1 MQIPESK
8 IEEIRSAA
16 NIIDIISEYVPLRKR
31 GKNFL
36 GLCPFHS
43 EKTPSFTV
51 NEEKQIYHCFGCHA
65 GGNVY
70 KFLMEYEKISF
81 VEAVQ
86 DLAKRMGITLEYD
99 ENVSKEKQSEQEILY
114 DINTLAAK
122 YFSDNLLNSTEG
134 EIGREYFNKR
144 KIKLQT
150 LRAFGL
156 GYALNGWEN
165 YIEYAKEMKIDLEK
179 AVQLGL
185 IGRNN
190 DGRLFDKFS
199 GRIIFP
205 IFSPNGRVV
214 AFAGRILDNREG
226 TAKYLNSPE
235 SLIYVKGKILYG
247 LSFAKDEIRRQD
259 KAILVEGY
267 MDLISLYQS
276 GIKNVVAVSG
286 TALTEDQ
293 VLLLSRYTKNIV
305 LLFDAD
311 TAGIKASMRSI
322 ELLLKRDMEIKI
334 VSLPPGE
341 DPDSYVNK
349 YGKEKFEELI
359 KYAQNFME
367 YQSAYYE
374 SLGMFEDPAK
384 TTEAVRDLVK
394 PAALINDELKRAL
407 LIKSIAKKFNLR
419 EKLIEKE
426 LDSAL
431 QQTKKQEKLE
441 TSRKLKEEE
450 TKADSLA
457 KDKSIPEHIFLLEKD
472 LIKVLLE
479 DNSEIVAL
487 ILENVNEAEFVF
499 QFHKLIISVIK
510 NLYASEKEITANNL
524 LSEIDDVIIQ
534 NYIRDLILEKYS
546 VSKKFEDLYPG
557 PSKSEVL
564 FKETK
569 DMVNKFKVLKLLME
583 LKTNESYLKN
593 SDSREEEE
601 TIMHNIREIHNEIK
615 IISKEY
621 NFNNVNLGLRIS

>member
-1 MQIPESK
+1 MRIPENK

-16 NIIDIISEYVPLRKR
+16 NIVDIISEYVPLRKR
-31 GKNFL
+31 GRNFL

-81 VEAVQ
+81 IEAVQ
-86 DLAKRMGITLEYD
+86 DLAKRTGITLEFD
-99 ENVSKEKQSEQEILY
+99 ENINEEKQSEQEILY
-114 DINTLAAK
+114 DINTLAAR

-134 EIGREYFNKR
+134 ETGREYFNKR
-144 KIKLQT
+144 KIKPQT

-156 GYALNGWEN
+156 GYSLNGWEN
-165 YIEYAKEMKIDLEK
+165 FIEFAKDKKIDLEK
-179 AVQLGL
+179 AVLLGL
-185 IGRNN
+185 IGRNK

-205 IFSPNGRVV
+205 IFSPNGRVI
-214 AFAGRILDNREG
+214 AFAGRILENREG

-235 SLIYVKGKILYG
+235 SLIYTKGKILYG

-267 MDLISLYQS
+267 MDLISLYQN

-322 ELLLKRDMEIKI
+322 ELLLKRDIEIKI
-334 VSLPPGE
+334 VSLPSGE
-341 DPDSYVNK
+341 DPDSYVHN

-359 KYAQNFME
+359 RYAQNFME

-384 TTEAVRDLVK
+384 TSEAIRDLVK

-419 EKLIEKE
+419 EKLLEKE
-426 LDSAL
+426 LDTAL
-431 QQTKKQEKLE
+431 QQTKRQEKLE
-441 TSRKLKEEE
+441 TERKLKDEA
-450 TKADSLA
+450 KIDSAA
-457 KDKSIPEHIFLLEKD
+457 KNKPVPEHIFLLEKD
-472 LIKVLLE
+472 MIKVMLE
-479 DNSEIVAL
+479 DNPETASL
-487 ILENVNEAEFVF
+487 ILDNVIEEEFVF
-499 QFHKLIISVIK
+499 QFHKLILSVIK
-510 NLYASEKEITANNL
+510 NLYNSGKEITANNL
-524 LSEIDDVIIQ
+524 LSEINDVIVQ

-557 PSKSEVL
+557 PSKKEIL
-564 FKETK
+564 LKETR

-583 LKTNESYLKN
+583 LKSNESYLKN
-593 SDSREEEE
+593 TDNLEEEE

-615 IISKEY
+615 TISKDY
-621 NFNNVNLGLRIS
+621 NFNNVNLGLSLS

>member
-1 MQIPESK
+1 MRIPENK

-16 NIIDIISEYVPLRKR
+16 NIVDIISEYVPLRKR

-81 VEAVQ
+81 IEAIQ
-86 DLAKRMGITLEYD
+86 DLAKRLGITLEFD
-99 ENVSKEKQSEQEILY
+99 ENISEEKQSEQEVLY
-114 DINTLAAK
+114 DINTAAAR
-122 YFSDNLLNSTEG
+122 YFSDNLLNSTDG

-144 KIKLQT
+144 KIKVQT

-156 GYALNGWEN
+156 GYASNGWEN
-165 YIEYAKEMKIDLEK
+165 FIQFAKDKKIDLEK

-185 IGRNN
+185 IGRNK

-214 AFAGRILDNREG
+214 AFAGRILENRDNA
-226 TAKYLNSPE
+226 AKYLNSPE
-235 SLIYVKGKILYG
+235 SLIYTKGKILYG

-293 VLLLSRYTKNIV
+293 VLLLSRYTKNVV

-311 TAGIKASMRSI
+311 AAGIKASMRSI

-334 VSLPPGE
+334 VSLPSGE
-341 DPDSYVNK
+341 DPDSYVNN
-349 YGKEKFEELI
+349 YGREKFEELVRH
-359 KYAQNFME
+359 AQNFME
-367 YQSAYYE
+367 YQSAYFE
-374 SLGMFEDPAK
+374 SLGMFEDPSK
-384 TTEAVRDLVK
+384 TTEAIRELVK
-394 PAALINDELKRAL
+394 PAGLINDELKRTL

-419 EKLIEKE
+419 EKLLEKE
-426 LDSAL
+426 LSQVL
-431 QQTKKQEKLE
+431 TQYKKQGKLE
-441 TSRKLKEEE
+441 TERKLKEEA
-450 TKADSLA
+450 KIDSSV
-457 KDKSIPEHIFLLEKD
+457 KDKAVPEHIFLLEKD
-472 LIKVLLE
+472 IIKILLE
-479 DNSEIVAL
+479 GNAEVAEF
-487 ILENVNEAEFVF
+487 ILENVNEEEFVSP
-499 QFHKLIISVIK
+499 FHKSIISMIK
-510 NLYASEKEITANNL
+510 SFFNLKKEITANNL
-524 LSEIDDVIIQ
+524 LSAIDDPIIQ

-546 VSKKFEDLYPG
+546 ISKKFEDLYPE
-557 PSKSEVL
+557 PSKNEII
-564 FKETK
+564 FKETR
-569 DMVNKFKVLKLLME
+569 DVVNKFKILKLLME
-583 LKTNESYLKN
+583 LKTNETYLKN
-593 SDSREEEE
+593 TDNREEEE

-615 IISKEY
+615 IIYKEY
-621 NFNNVNLGLRIS
+621 NFSNLNLGLGIP

>member
-1 MQIPESK
+1 MRIPESK

-16 NIIDIISEYVPLRKR
+16 NIVDIISEYVPLRKR
-31 GKNFL
+31 GRNFL

-70 KFLMEYEKISF
+70 KFLMEYEKVSF

-86 DLAKRMGITLEYD
+86 DLAKRMGITLEFD
-99 ENVSKEKQSEQEILY
+99 ENVSEEKQSEQEILY
-114 DINTLAAK
+114 DINTIAAK

-156 GYALNGWEN
+156 GYSLNGWEN
-165 YIEYAKEMKIDLEK
+165 FIDFAKEKKIDLEK

-185 IGRNN
+185 IGKNN

-214 AFAGRILDNREG
+214 AFAGRILENREG

-235 SLIYVKGKILYG
+235 SLIYIKGKILYG

-293 VLLLSRYTKNIV
+293 VLLLSRYTKNAV

-334 VSLPPGE
+334 VSLPSGE
-341 DPDSYVNK
+341 DPDSYVNN
-349 YGKEKFEELI
+349 YGREKFEELI

-367 YQSAYYE
+367 YQSEYYE

-384 TTEAVRDLVK
+384 TSEAIRDLVK
-394 PAALINDELKRAL
+394 PAALINDELKRTL

-426 LDSAL
+426 LDNAI

-441 TSRKLKEEE
+441 TDRKLKEEI
-450 TKADSLA
+450 KADSA
-457 KDKSIPEHIFLLEKD
+457 VKNKSVPEHIFLLEKD
-472 LIKVLLE
+472 IIKVLLE
-479 DNSEIVAL
+479 DNSEIATL
-487 ILENVNEAEFVF
+487 ILENVNEDEYVF
-499 QFHKLIISVIK
+499 QFHRLIISVIK
-510 NLYASEKEITANNL
+510 NLYNSEKEITVNNL
-524 LSEIDDVIIQ
+524 LSEVNDVIIQ

-557 PSKSEVL
+557 PSKNEVL

-593 SDSREEEE
+593 SDNQEEEE

-621 NFNNVNLGLRIS
+621 NFNNVNLELGIS

>member
-1 MQIPESK
+1 MRIPENK

-16 NIIDIISEYVPLRKR
+16 NIVDIISEYVPLRKR
-31 GKNFL
+31 GRNFL

-81 VEAVQ
+81 IEAVQ
-86 DLAKRMGITLEYD
+86 DLAKRTGITLEFD
-99 ENVSKEKQSEQEILY
+99 ENINEEKQSEQEILY
-114 DINTLAAK
+114 DINTLAAR

-134 EIGREYFNKR
+134 ETGREYFNKR
-144 KIKLQT
+144 KIKPQT

-156 GYALNGWEN
+156 GYSLNGWEN
-165 YIEYAKEMKIDLEK
+165 FIEFAKDKKIDLEK
-179 AVQLGL
+179 AVLLGL
-185 IGRNN
+185 IGRNK

-205 IFSPNGRVV
+205 IFSPNGRVI
-214 AFAGRILDNREG
+214 AFAGRILENREG

-235 SLIYVKGKILYG
+235 SLIYTKGKILYG

-267 MDLISLYQS
+267 MDLISLYQN

-322 ELLLKRDMEIKI
+322 ELLLKRDIEIKI
-334 VSLPPGE
+334 VSLPSGE
-341 DPDSYVNK
+341 DPDSYVHN

-359 KYAQNFME
+359 RYAQNFME

-384 TTEAVRDLVK
+384 TSEAIRDLVK

-419 EKLIEKE
+419 EKLLEKE
-426 LDSAL
+426 LDTAL
-431 QQTKKQEKLE
+431 QQTKRQEKLE
-441 TSRKLKEEE
+441 TERKLKDEA
-450 TKADSLA
+450 KIDSAA
-457 KDKSIPEHIFLLEKD
+457 KNKPVPEHIFLLEKD
-472 LIKVLLE
+472 MIKVMLE
-479 DNSEIVAL
+479 DNPETASL
-487 ILENVNEAEFVF
+487 ILDNVIEEEFVF
-499 QFHKLIISVIK
+499 QFHKLILSVIK
-510 NLYASEKEITANNL
+510 NLYNSGKEITANNL
-524 LSEIDDVIIQ
+524 LSEINDVVVQ

-557 PSKSEVL
+557 PSKKEIL
-564 FKETK
+564 LKETR
-569 DMVNKFKVLKLLME
+569 DMVNKFKILKLLME
-583 LKTNESYLKN
+583 LKSNESYLKN
-593 SDSREEEE
+593 TDNLEEEE

-615 IISKEY
+615 TISKDY
-621 NFNNVNLGLRIS
+621 NFNNVNLGLSLS

>member
-1 MQIPESK
+1 MRIPENK

-16 NIIDIISEYVPLRKR
+16 NIVDVISEFVPLRKR

-36 GLCPFHS
+36 GLCPFHN

-86 DLAKRMGITLEYD
+86 DLAQRLGITLEFD
-99 ENVSKEKQSEQEILY
+99 ENVSEEKQSEQEILY
-114 DINTLAAK
+114 DINTESAR
-122 YFSDNLLNSTEG
+122 YFSDNLLNSAEG
-134 EIGREYFNKR
+134 EIAREYFNKR

-150 LRAFGL
+150 MRAFGL
-156 GYALNGWEN
+156 GYSLNGWVN
-165 YIEYAKEMKIDLEK
+165 FIEFAKEKKIDLEK

-190 DGRLFDKFS
+190 DGKLFDKFS

-214 AFAGRILDNREG
+214 AFAGRILENREG

-235 SLIYVKGKILYG
+235 SLIYTKGKILYG

-293 VLLLSRYTKNIV
+293 VLLLSRYTKNVV

-322 ELLLKRDMEIKI
+322 ELLLKKDMEIKI
-334 VSLPPGE
+334 VSLPPDE
-341 DPDSYVNK
+341 DPDSYVNN
-349 YGKEKFEELI
+349 YGREKFEELI
-359 KYAQNFME
+359 KYAQNFIE
-367 YQSAYYE
+367 YQSAYFE
-374 SLGMFEDPAK
+374 SLGMFDDPAK
-384 TTEAVRDLVK
+384 ATEAIRELVK
-394 PAALINDELKRAL
+394 PAALINDELKRT
-407 LIKSIAKKFNLR
+407 LILKSISKKFNLR
-419 EKLIEKE
+419 EKLLEKE
-426 LDSAL
+426 LGEVLSKN
-431 QQTKKQEKLE
+431 KKQNKIESE
-441 TSRKLKEEE
+441 RKLRE
-450 TKADSLA
+450 TKVGII
-457 KDKSIPEHIFLLEKD
+457 KDKSVPGYIFFLEKD
-472 LIKVLLE
+472 IIKVLLE
-479 DNSEIVAL
+479 NNPEIAQA
-487 ILENVNEAEFVF
+487 ILDIVNEDEFTF
-499 QFHKLIISVIK
+499 QFHEVIISVIK
-510 NLYASEKEITANNL
+510 NLHNSEKEITANNL
-524 LSEIDDVIIQ
+524 LADIDDVVIQ

-546 VSKKFEDLYPG
+546 VSKKLEDLYPG
-557 PSKSEVL
+557 PEKNEIL

-583 LKTNESYLKN
+583 LKSNENYLKN
-593 SDSREEEE
+593 TNNTEEEKS
-601 TIMHNIREIHNEIK
+601 IMYNIREIHNEIEV
-615 IISKEY
+615 INKEY
-621 NFNNVNLGLRIS
+621 NFSNMNFG

>member
-1 MQIPESK
+1 MRIPENK

-16 NIIDIISEYVPLRKR
+16 NIVDIISEYVPLRKR
-31 GKNFL
+31 GRNFL

-86 DLAKRMGITLEYD
+86 DLAKSTGITLEID
-99 ENVSKEKQSEQEILY
+99 ENISEEKQSEQEILY
-114 DINTLAAK
+114 DINTLAAR

-144 KIKLQT
+144 KIKSQT

-165 YIEYAKEMKIDLEK
+165 FIEFAKEKKIDFDK

-185 IGRNN
+185 TGRNK

-199 GRIIFP
+199 NRIIFP

-214 AFAGRILDNREG
+214 AFAGRILENREG

-235 SLIYVKGKILYG
+235 SLIYTKGKILYG

-267 MDLISLYQS
+267 IDLISLYQN

-334 VSLPPGE
+334 VSLPSGE
-341 DPDSYVNK
+341 DPDSFVNN

-359 KYAQNFME
+359 RYAQNFME

-384 TTEAVRDLVK
+384 TSEAIRDLVK

-407 LIKSIAKKFNLR
+407 LIKSISKKFNLR
-419 EKLIEKE
+419 EKLLEKE
-426 LDSAL
+426 LDNAL

-441 TSRKLKEEE
+441 TDRKLK
-450 TKADSLA
+450 DSA
-457 KDKSIPEHIFLLEKD
+457 KIDSTAKNKSVPEHIFLLEKD
-472 LIKVLLE
+472 MIKVLLE
-479 DNSEIVAL
+479 DNPEIPPL
-487 ILENVNEAEFVF
+487 ILSNVNEEEFVF
-499 QFHKLIISVIK
+499 QFHKLIISEIK
-510 NLYASEKEITANNL
+510 NLSNCGKDITANNL
-524 LSEIDDVIIQ
+524 LAEINDVIIQ

-546 VSKKFEDLYPG
+546 VSKKLEDLYPG
-557 PSKSEVL
+557 PSKNEIL

-583 LKTNESYLKN
+583 LKSNESYLKN
-593 SDSREEEE
+593 TDNRDEEE

-621 NFNNVNLGLRIS
+621 NFNNVNLGLGLS

>member
-1 MQIPESK
+1 MRIPENK

-16 NIIDIISEYVPLRKR
+16 NIVDIISEYVPLRKR
-31 GKNFL
+31 GRNFL

-81 VEAVQ
+81 IEAVQ
-86 DLAKRMGITLEYD
+86 DLAKRTGITLEFD
-99 ENVSKEKQSEQEILY
+99 ENINEEKQSEQEILY
-114 DINTLAAK
+114 DINTLAAR

-134 EIGREYFNKR
+134 ETGREYFNKR
-144 KIKLQT
+144 KIKPQT

-156 GYALNGWEN
+156 GYSLNGWEN
-165 YIEYAKEMKIDLEK
+165 FIEFAKDQKIDLEK

-185 IGRNN
+185 IGRNK

-205 IFSPNGRVV
+205 IFSPNGRVI
-214 AFAGRILDNREG
+214 AFAGRILENREG

-235 SLIYVKGKILYG
+235 SLIYTKGKILYG

-267 MDLISLYQS
+267 MDLISLYQN

-322 ELLLKRDMEIKI
+322 ELLLKRDIEIKI
-334 VSLPPGE
+334 VSLPSGE
-341 DPDSYVNK
+341 DPDSYVHN

-359 KYAQNFME
+359 RYAQNFME

-384 TTEAVRDLVK
+384 TSEAIRDLVK

-419 EKLIEKE
+419 EKLLEKE
-426 LDSAL
+426 LDTAL
-431 QQTKKQEKLE
+431 QQTKRQEKLE
-441 TSRKLKEEE
+441 TDRKLKDEA
-450 TKADSLA
+450 KIDSAA
-457 KDKSIPEHIFLLEKD
+457 KNKPVPEHIFLLEKD
-472 LIKVLLE
+472 MIKVMLE
-479 DNSEIVAL
+479 DNPETASL
-487 ILENVNEAEFVF
+487 ILDNVIEEEFVF
-499 QFHKLIISVIK
+499 QFHKLILSVIK
-510 NLYASEKEITANNL
+510 NLYNSGKEITANNL
-524 LSEIDDVIIQ
+524 LSEINDVIVQ

-557 PSKSEVL
+557 PSKKEIL
-564 FKETK
+564 LKETR

-583 LKTNESYLKN
+583 LKSNESYLKN
-593 SDSREEEE
+593 TDNLEEEE

-615 IISKEY
+615 TISKDY
-621 NFNNVNLGLRIS
+621 NFNNVNLGLSLS

>member
-1 MQIPESK
+1 MRIPESK

-16 NIIDIISEYVPLRKR
+16 NIVDIISEYVPLRKR
-31 GKNFL
+31 GRNFL

-70 KFLMEYEKISF
+70 KFLMEYEKVSF

-86 DLAKRMGITLEYD
+86 DLAKRMGITLEFD
-99 ENVSKEKQSEQEILY
+99 ENVSEEKQSEQEILY
-114 DINTLAAK
+114 DINTIAAK

-156 GYALNGWEN
+156 GYSLNGWEN
-165 YIEYAKEMKIDLEK
+165 FIDFAKEKKIDLEK

-185 IGRNN
+185 IGKNN

-214 AFAGRILDNREG
+214 AFAGRILENREG

-235 SLIYVKGKILYG
+235 SLIYIKGKILYG

-293 VLLLSRYTKNIV
+293 VLLLSRYTKNAV

-334 VSLPPGE
+334 VSLPSGE
-341 DPDSYVNK
+341 DPDSYVNN
-349 YGKEKFEELI
+349 YGREKFEELI

-367 YQSAYYE
+367 YQSEYYE

-384 TTEAVRDLVK
+384 TSEAIRDLVK
-394 PAALINDELKRAL
+394 PAALINDELKRTL

-426 LDSAL
+426 LDNAI

-441 TSRKLKEEE
+441 TDRKLKEEI
-450 TKADSLA
+450 KADSA
-457 KDKSIPEHIFLLEKD
+457 VKNKSVPEHIFLLEKD
-472 LIKVLLE
+472 IIKVLLE
-479 DNSEIVAL
+479 DNSEIATL
-487 ILENVNEAEFVF
+487 ILENVNEDEFVF
-499 QFHKLIISVIK
+499 QFHRLIISVIK
-510 NLYASEKEITANNL
+510 NLYNSEKEITVNNL
-524 LSEIDDVIIQ
+524 LSEVNDVIIQ

-557 PSKSEVL
+557 PSKNEVL

-593 SDSREEEE
+593 SDNQEEEE

-621 NFNNVNLGLRIS
+621 NFNNVNLELGIS